1 MVETADET
9 SVQKT
14 LVLCLLLFRSRSRTR
29 NEMAHGEG
37 LTCMEPAHPDA
48 LGCCSGSPGRSH
60 WLERRRRGRCTSH
73 LGPRRAQP
81 PHCTARTRDQH
92 DEVILRAVPDE
103 QYLVV

>member
-9 SVQKT
+9 SAQKT
-14 LVLCLLLFRSRSRTR
+14 VVLFRSRSD
-29 NEMAHGEG
+29 EMAHGEG

>member
-9 SVQKT
+9 SAQKT
-14 LVLCLLLFRSRSRTR
+14 VVLFRSRSRTR
-29 NEMAHGEG
+29 EMAHGEG